1 MEFEFSF
8 KPIKHQKSDYSSNQ
22 LGGFVEVYIEGC
34 FPDLTEADVVLIGVP
49 EYRGTNTSGDVSS
62 LEKIR
67 KEYYQLY
74 RGTERLRIADLGD
87 VLIGEKTT
95 DTFHLLAEVLQ
106 ECERR
111 GLFALI
117 IGGGQDATFA
127 QYRSSV
133 QLQKMV
139 NLVSVDARFDLGFD
153 TDDLN
158 ANSYLSKIIQDE
170 PNFYSILAILVI
182 NLF

>member
-8 KPIKHQKSDYSSNQ
+8 KPIEHQKSDYSSNQ
-22 LGGFVEVYIEGC
+22 LGGFVEVYTEGS

-49 EYRGTNTSGDVSS
+49 EFRGTATNGDASS
-62 LEKIR
+62 LAKIR

-87 VLIGEKTT
+87 VLLGEKTT
-95 DTFHLLAEVLQ
+95 DTFHLLSEVLQ

-117 IGGGQDATFA
+117 IGGGQDATFG
-127 QYRSSV
+127 QYRSCV
-133 QLQKMV
+133 KLQK
-139 NLVSVDARFDLGFD
+139 
-153 TDDLN
+153 LN
-158 ANSYLSKIIQDE
+158 VKFLRDH
-170 PNFYSILAILVI
+170 LHL
-182 NLF
+182 